1 MTLSISE
8 ILFNHISLKV
18 FALRKHLYL
27 KGPKWKPIKLTTITR
42 YTGQD
47 QWVRYYLYLQA
58 LPFPSC
64 LKLVHI
70 SVRLPLVIYKILD
83 HFINIKTDASQI
95 KITVEFVPTVGQLYT
110 FTFWMGPLK
119 SLKDFPFYWCP
130 FCSLRKKIFIS
141 KLFDFLVH
149 CVKYIHYENFKS
161 IYGTCIVKYILC
173 FENN

>member
-27 KGPKWKPIKLTTITR
+27 KGKKKWKPIKLTTITR

-47 QWVRYYLYLQA
+47 QWTRYYSYLQA

-95 KITVEFVPTVGQLYT
+95 KITVEFVSTFGQLYT

-130 FCSLRKKIFIS
+130 FCSLKKQMFTS

-149 CVKYIHYENFKS
+149 HVKHIHYENFKS
-161 IYGTCIVKYILC
+161 IYMHCQMFTLFWK
-173 FENN
+173 